1 MTRSKLFSE
10 ALDECRKRL
19 AADPG
24 FAPLRSVEAQLM
36 YLVGLES
43 GEHSDRSRL
52 GKIIVGTYAA
62 REFDPGDREFANL
75 LFAVASEVDSMLFG
89 R

>member
-1 MTRSKLFSE
+1 MTRLQLFSE

-19 AADPG
+19 AADPD
-24 FAPLRSVEAQLM
+24 FPPLRSTEAQLT

-43 GEHSDRSRL
+43 GQHSDRSRL
-52 GKIIVGTYAA
+52 GKITVGTYAA
-62 REFDPGDREFANL
+62 REFEPGDMEFANL
-75 LFAVASEVDSMLFG
+75 LHAVSDQVASMLFG